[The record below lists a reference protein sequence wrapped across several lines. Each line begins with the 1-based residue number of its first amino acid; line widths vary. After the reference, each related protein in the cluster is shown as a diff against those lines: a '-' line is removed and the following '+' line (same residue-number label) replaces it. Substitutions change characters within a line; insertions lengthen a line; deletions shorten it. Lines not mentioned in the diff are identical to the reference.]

1 MAEHRLE
8 TGRIRR
14 LLPWETRRLRAHL
27 LRLDP
32 EARRARFGGQ
42 VKDRAIVRFVTELDR
57 KQCVSIGY
65 FERGALRGSIQLVRH
80 PQQWFEGAELS
91 LAVERDW
98 RGRGIGGAMLA
109 RAVAEA
115 RRRGIRSLYLSSM
128 RDNDAVLA
136 LARRLGAEVETRGA
150 VEGVV
155 HLPPPRA
162 PRPRGVRLAIAWRR
176 LMRRLQIPRPAAG

>member
-1 MAEHRLE
+1 MAERRPK

-14 LLPWETRRLRAHL
+14 LLPWEKRRLRAHL

-32 EARRARFGGQ
+32 EARRARFGGE
-42 VKDRAIVRFVTELDR
+42 VKDRAIACFVAGLDR
-57 KQCVSIGY
+57 ANCISIGY
-65 FERGALRGSIQLVRH
+65 FERGALRGSVQLVRH

-115 RRRGIRSLYLSSM
+115 RRRGIGSLYLSSM

-136 LARRLGAEVETRGA
+136 LARRLGARVETRGA

-155 HLPPPRA
+155 HLPPPRRR
-162 PRPRGVRLAIAWRR
+162 RPPGVRLAIAWRR
-176 LMRRLQIPRPAAG
+176 LLRRLHVPRPAAG